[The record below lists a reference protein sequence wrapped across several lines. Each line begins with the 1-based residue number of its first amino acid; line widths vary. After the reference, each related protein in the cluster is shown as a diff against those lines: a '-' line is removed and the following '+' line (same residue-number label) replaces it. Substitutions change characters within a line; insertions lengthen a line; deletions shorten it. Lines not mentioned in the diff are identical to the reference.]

1 MLNWNAALSVLQEV
15 GPVEVRV
22 KPELNLPS
30 ACLLKAPLFSCPL
43 DLPPKSSALTQVLK
57 DGAQGSCTAPKVK
70 NYTIQLELIET
81 MQYSTHNTR
90 NVSFFY
96 KSL

>member
-1 MLNWNAALSVLQEV
+1 MLHWNAALSVLQAV

-22 KPELNLPS
+22 KPELDLPS

-43 DLPPKSSALTQVLK
+43 NLPLKSSAPTHVPK

-70 NYTIQLELIET
+70 KYILSSHHEVLET
-81 MQYSTHNTR
+81 MQ
-90 NVSFFY
+90 
-96 KSL
+96 

>member
-22 KPELNLPS
+22 KPELTVPS

-43 DLPPKSSALTQVLK
+43 DLPPKSSTLTRVPK
-57 DGAQGSCTAPKVK
+57 DGAQGSCTAPKVE
-70 NYTIQLELIET
+70 NYIMTT
-81 MQYSTHNTR
+81 
-90 NVSFFY
+90 
-96 KSL
+96 